1 MSAFSPSPQFAKR
14 WLATP
19 VAVKESF
26 RQELDDIIDM
36 LHSPIPARDF
46 NFSLPDFG
54 EEIKHLMATH
64 KDESKP
70 VKLIHSLD
78 TSLTPIEPRKPAL
91 SNKEIQE
98 LEVKICDKLSAQIT
112 DFLDEHMGQLSDDLK
127 AWIKTAVKNEL
138 AEYK

>member
-36 LHSPIPARDF
+36 LHSPIPAQDF
-46 NFSLPDFG
+46 RFSLPNFG
-54 EEIKHLMATH
+54 EEIQKLMATH

-78 TSLTPIEPRKPAL
+78 TSLTPIEPKKPAL
-91 SNKEIQE
+91 NKKEMDE
-98 LEVKICDKLSAQIT
+98 LEVKICEKLSTQIT
-112 DFLDEHMGQLSDDLK
+112 DFLDEHISELSDDLK

>member
-36 LHSPIPARDF
+36 LHGTTPARDF
-46 NFSLPDFG
+46 RFSSPDFG
-54 EEIKHLMATH
+54 EEIKHLLETY

-91 SNKEIQE
+91 SKKEMDE
-98 LEVKICDKLSAQIT
+98 LEIKIADKLSAQIT
-112 DFLDEHMGQLSDDLK
+112 DFLDEHTGQLSDDLK